1 MSRIDISQHIGL
13 AHLACRNFRAH
24 VGRGFDYEDLVQA
37 ACEGLLY
44 AAVSY
49 DETKGR
55 FSTYAVPMAKKFV
68 KRLVA
73 TQARTVKCP
82 EYTQDQ
88 AAAAGKATR
97 PAPAV
102 PRERRTTGG
111 PFDWNA
117 PGASVTNGVTD
128 VRQVTHAPYKGVPTS
143 WAVAAPDP
151 WDVPRDAAGE
161 RKDGEPE
168 PDTVHSPGSEL
179 SLDYA
184 RSDDGGDGESTMH
197 DYLGSESS
205 PTPEDLAG
213 ARQGSKANARLWAA
227 MSVLNEKQIAVVCGR
242 LDGQSGPEIAA
253 GLGLSKER
261 VRQIQEEATGLL
273 AKALAPAPRL
283 N

>member
-1 MSRIDISQHIGL
+1 LKTVDVSQHIGL

-82 EYTQDQ
+82 EYTQDRV
-88 AAAAGKATR
+88 AKAGVHDR
-97 PAPAV
+97 PAPAA

-111 PFDWNA
+111 PFDWASAA
-117 PGASVTNGVTD
+117 PAIVPSNLVAS
-128 VRQVTHAPYKGVPTS
+128 RLPYAGVPAS
-143 WAVAAPDP
+143 WGAAAPDP
-151 WDVPRDAAGE
+151 WDAPRDAAGE
-161 RKDGEPE
+161 RKDGGSE
-168 PDTVHSPGSEL
+168 PDQVHSPGSEL

-184 RSDDGGDGESTMH
+184 RSDDGGDGDSTMH
-197 DYLGSESS
+197 DYLGSETGV
-205 PTPEDLAG
+205 TPEDLAG
-213 ARQGSKANARLWAA
+213 ARQVSKANARLWAA

-242 LDGQSGPEIAA
+242 LDGRSGPEIAA

-273 AKALAPAPRL
+273 VRALAPKPNL

>member
-1 MSRIDISQHIGL
+1 MTRINIAQHIGL
-13 AHLACRNFRAH
+13 AHLACRNFKAH

-44 AAVSY
+44 AAISY
-49 DETKGR
+49 DEEKGK

-82 EYTQDQ
+82 EYTQDRG
-88 AAAAGKATR
+88 AKAGVQIR
-97 PAPAV
+97 PAPEA

-111 PFDWNA
+111 PFDWTSAA
-117 PGASVTNGVTD
+117 PAIVPPNLVAA
-128 VRQVTHAPYKGVPTS
+128 RLPYAGVPTS
-143 WAVAAPDP
+143 WGVAQPDP

-161 RKDGEPE
+161 RKDGKGE
-168 PDTVHSPGSEL
+168 PDMVHSPGSEL
-179 SLDYA
+179 SLDYS
-184 RSDDGGDGESTMH
+184 RSDDGGDSDSTMH
-197 DYLGSESS
+197 DYLGSESA
-205 PTPEDLAG
+205 PTPEDLAA
-213 ARQGSKANARLWAA
+213 ARQVSKANARLWSA

-253 GLGLSKER
+253 SMSLSKER

-273 AKALAPAPRL
+273 TKALAPVPNL

>member
-1 MSRIDISQHIGL
+1 MTPIDISNHIGL
-13 AHLACRNFRAH
+13 AHLACRNFKNH

-82 EYTQDQ
+82 EYTQDRVAKAGVQ
-88 AAAAGKATR
+88 AR
-97 PAPAV
+97 PAPAA
-102 PRERRTTGG
+102 PRDRRTTGG
-111 PFDWNA
+111 PFDWASAA
-117 PGASVTNGVTD
+117 PAIVPSNLVAA
-128 VRQVTHAPYKGVPTS
+128 RLPYAGVPTS
-143 WAVAAPDP
+143 WGVAQPDP

-161 RKDGEPE
+161 RKDGAAE
-168 PDTVHSPGSEL
+168 PDMVHSPGSEL

-197 DYLGSESS
+197 DYLGSTSTD
-205 PTPEDLAG
+205 TPENLAAG
-213 ARQGSKANARLWAA
+213 RQVSKANARLWAA
-227 MSVLNEKQIAVVCGR
+227 MAVLNEKQIAVVCGR

-273 AKALAPAPRL
+273 AKALAPVPNL

>member
-1 MSRIDISQHIGL
+1 MSRIHPGPGGEGG
-13 AHLACRNFRAH
+13 RPRPTRARGAQGTPYD
-24 VGRGFDYEDLVQA
+24 GRP
-37 ACEGLLY
+37 
-44 AAVSY
+44 
-49 DETKGR
+49 
-55 FSTYAVPMAKKFV
+55 VPPS
-68 KRLVA
+68 LVA
-73 TQARTVKCP
+73 ARL
-82 EYTQDQ
+82 
-88 AAAAGKATR
+88 
-97 PAPAV
+97 
-102 PRERRTTGG
+102 
-111 PFDWNA
+111 
-117 PGASVTNGVTD
+117 
-128 VRQVTHAPYKGVPTS
+128 PYAGVPTS

-168 PDTVHSPGSEL
+168 PDMVHSPGSEL

-213 ARQGSKANARLWAA
+213 ARQVSKANARLWAA
-227 MSVLNEKQIAVVCGR
+227 MSVLNGKQLAVVCGR

-273 AKALAPAPRL
+273 AKALAPKPNL